1 MSRDMAPSGYH
12 EYFEYRRYPLRVPPL
27 DNGVDPVRHPV
38 AIVGGGPIG
47 LALALGLARH
57 GVRSVVIEADDAV
70 SYGSRAACISRRS
83 LEILDRLGVAEDV
96 LGEALPWT
104 AGTSYYRD
112 VPVYR
117 LQMPMDENQRFA
129 PMVNLEQCIC
139 EQLLADRAEALRSLV
154 EIRWQTKL
162 AGLQRR
168 DDGVE
173 LELETPQTPYRLRA
187 DWVVAC
193 DGARSAV
200 RQAMGLRFSG
210 STYDGTYIIVDIH
223 LKSDYP
229 TERRAWF
236 DPPTNPGS
244 TILVHKQPRDIW
256 RVDYQLRDD
265 EDPEEAVKPENVL
278 PRVRSHLEWIGERD
292 DWTPVWI
299 SAYRANCL
307 TLDSY
312 RHGRVLFAGD
322 AAHLVPIFGVR
333 GMNSGID
340 DTHNLAW
347 KLAWVVQG
355 RSPAALLDSYSSE
368 RVFAARENIRHAS
381 KSTEFMA
388 PPSSA
393 FKLMREAAL
402 GLATCRPVLR
412 HAHQPAAIER
422 DHVRRLAPQRRR
434 FGTAAVRA
442 DARRGARRVSGRNG
456 DGVAASDRAARPRL
470 HRALPGRRRPAG
482 GARRT
487 ARSAALGRVD
497 RAAKDRGGRRV
508 GRDRPTLSALRRRA
522 RGLLPRTSRRPRR
535 RALARGAARL
545 DRGGG
550 PARTAIGLIRCSPTR
565 NWTTSTPGRA
575 TR

>member
-1 MSRDMAPSGYH
+1 MSRDVAPSGYH
-12 EYFEYRRYPLRVPPL
+12 EYFEYRRYPLRVPQL
-27 DNGVDPVRHPV
+27 DNGIDPVRHPV

-83 LEILDRLGVAEDV
+83 LEIFDRLGVARDV

-139 EQLLADRAEALRSLV
+139 EQLLADRAEALRELV
-154 EIRWQTKL
+154 ELRWQTKL
-162 AGLQRR
+162 TGLQQR

-173 LELETPQTPYRLRA
+173 LELETPQQPYKLRA

-223 LKSDYP
+223 LKSDHP

-347 KLAWVVQG
+347 KLAWVEQG

-388 PPSSA
+388 PPSPA
-393 FKLMREAAL
+393 FSLMREAAL
-402 GLATCRPVLR
+402 GLATKDPFFATLINPRQTSAITFADSPLNAPDSDALQSGPAPGAVLAECPVETATGPR
-412 HAHQPAAIER
+412 HLTGLLGPGYTALCLAGEDPRAALAAMRDLPLSVVWIAPRKTARADFWDATGRLFPLYGAAPAACYLAR
-422 DHVRRLAPQRRR
+422 PDGHVAGRWREARADSIA
-434 FGTAAVRA
+434 AAVR
-442 DARRGARRVSGRNG
+442 
-456 DGVAASDRAARPRL
+456 
-470 HRALPGRRRPAG
+470 RALQ
-482 GARRT
+482 
-487 ARSAALGRVD
+487 
-497 RAAKDRGGRRV
+497 
-508 GRDRPTLSALRRRA
+508 
-522 RGLLPRTSRRPRR
+522 
-535 RALARGAARL
+535 
-545 DRGGG
+545 
-550 PARTAIGLIRCSPTR
+550 
-565 NWTTSTPGRA
+565 
-575 TR
+575 

>member
-1 MSRDMAPSGYH
+1 MSRDVAPSGYH
-12 EYFEYRRYPLRVPPL
+12 EYFEYRRYPLWVPPL

-83 LEILDRLGVAEDV
+83 LEILDRLGVAGQV
-96 LGEALPWT
+96 LEEALPWT

-129 PMVNLEQCIC
+129 PMVNLEQCMC
-139 EQLLADRAEALRSLV
+139 EQILADRTEEIPGLV
-154 EIRWQTKL
+154 ETRWQTKL
-162 AGLQRR
+162 AGLQRH

-173 LELETPQTPYRLRA
+173 LELETPRQRYRLRA
-187 DWVVAC
+187 EWVVAC
-193 DGARSAV
+193 DGARSSV
-200 RQAMGLRFSG
+200 RQALGLRFSG

-388 PPSSA
+388 PPSTA

-402 GLATCRPVLR
+402 GLATQDPFFATLINPRQSSAITFADSPLNAAESDALRAGPVPGAVLAECPVETATGPRHLTELLGAGYTALCLTGDDPRTLR
-412 HAHQPAAIER
+412 GALRDLPLSVVWIAPRKTAGVDAWDATGRLFPLYGAAPAACYLVR
-422 DHVRRLAPQRRR
+422 PDGHVAGRWRLARADSIA
-434 FGTAAVRA
+434 AAVR
-442 DARRGARRVSGRNG
+442 
-456 DGVAASDRAARPRL
+456 
-470 HRALPGRRRPAG
+470 HALP
-482 GARRT
+482 
-487 ARSAALGRVD
+487 
-497 RAAKDRGGRRV
+497 
-508 GRDRPTLSALRRRA
+508 
-522 RGLLPRTSRRPRR
+522 
-535 RALARGAARL
+535 
-545 DRGGG
+545 
-550 PARTAIGLIRCSPTR
+550 
-565 NWTTSTPGRA
+565 
-575 TR
+575 

>member
-1 MSRDMAPSGYH
+1 MSAAPGYH
-12 EYFEYRRYPLRVPPL
+12 EYFEARRYPLRVPRL
-27 DNGVDPVRHPV
+27 DNGIDPVRHPV
-38 AIVGGGPIG
+38 AIAGGGPIG

-57 GVRSVVIEADDAV
+57 GVRSVVIETDDAV

-83 LEILDRLGVAEDV
+83 LEILDRLGVARDV
-96 LGEALPWT
+96 MKEALPWT

-129 PMVNLEQCIC
+129 PMVNLEQCMC
-139 EQLLADRAEALRSLV
+139 EQVFVDRAETLPELV

-162 AGLQRR
+162 AGLKRG

-173 LELETPQTPYRLRA
+173 LELETAQGPYRLRA
-187 DWVVAC
+187 DWLVAC

-223 LKSDYP
+223 LRSDHP

-244 TILVHKQPRDIW
+244 TILMHKQPRDIW

-307 TLDSY
+307 TLDRY
-312 RHGRVLFAGD
+312 HHGRVLFAGD

-355 RSPAALLDSYSSE
+355 RSPGTLLDSYSTE

-388 PPSSA
+388 PPSKA
-393 FKLMREAAL
+393 FVLMREAAL
-402 GLATCRPVLR
+402 GLATKDPFFATLINPRQTSAITFADSPLNAADSDALPAGPGPGAVLPECPVETPAGPRHLTELLGAGYTALCLGGEDPRPALADVRELPLSVVWIAPR
-412 HAHQPAAIER
+412 QSAGTDAWDATGRLFPLYGAAPAACYLVR
-422 DHVRRLAPQRRR
+422 PDGHVAGRWRAARADSIR
-434 FGTAAVRA
+434 AAVR
-442 DARRGARRVSGRNG
+442 
-456 DGVAASDRAARPRL
+456 
-470 HRALPGRRRPAG
+470 RAL
-482 GARRT
+482 
-487 ARSAALGRVD
+487 
-497 RAAKDRGGRRV
+497 K
-508 GRDRPTLSALRRRA
+508 
-522 RGLLPRTSRRPRR
+522 
-535 RALARGAARL
+535 
-545 DRGGG
+545 
-550 PARTAIGLIRCSPTR
+550 
-565 NWTTSTPGRA
+565 
-575 TR
+575 